1 MCESRI
7 ESETHHRTNLAEPK
21 PKCFRTDIDFVLALI
36 CDASPASG
44 SLFNLIPK
52 YSFSPIGC
60 LIRLYLQGSPI
71 KVDWSVFF
79 FPPLSFLFFF
89 FISQTLYQLPVI
101 VANNEALLLAVRSAP
116 PHHPFSFSA
125 ITDYL

>member
-1 MCESRI
+1 MKFKIQALIKGNDLWFSNLQTLKRSCEFRI
-7 ESETHHRTNLAEPK
+7 ESETHHRTNSAGPK
-21 PKCFRTDIDFVLALI
+21 PKCFHTDIDFVLALI

-71 KVDWSVFF
+71 KVDLNVFF
-79 FPPLSFLFFF
+79 SLH
-89 FISQTLYQLPVI
+89 
-101 VANNEALLLAVRSAP
+101 LA
-116 PHHPFSFSA
+116 F
-125 ITDYL
+125 